1 MITLAKTSDLN
12 ASDSSGK
19 PFILTSLNI
28 QLYYGGVHLSNSPDG
43 VYWRPNSCKAYAK
56 FTDFPTVRSVIWSNI
71 MYLWIVDIKKN
82 QRGNI
87 SSLLPEYVL
96 ACENS
101 LVLSSMVLKGFW
113 SKKKK
118 SPWGHHKGDLAL
130 GLDTKQ
136 KLCVTNLGCG
146 VWKTFFQAGGTNKT
160 ITGCIMGNVESSIYG
175 AKSGHPLVLWLWWFL
190 F

>member
-71 MYLWIVDIKKN
+71 MYLWIANIKKN

-101 LVLSSMVLKGFW
+101 LVLSSMVLKGLW
-113 SKKKK
+113 SKKKNHPEDIIRVIL
-118 SPWGHHKGDLAL
+118 PWAWTLNKNSVLQTWDVEFERHFFKQGVL
-130 GLDTKQ
+130 TK
-136 KLCVTNLGCG
+136 
-146 VWKTFFQAGGTNKT
+146 
-160 ITGCIMGNVESSIYG
+160 
-175 AKSGHPLVLWLWWFL
+175 P
-190 F
+190 